1 LVKSCRRIYIEIS
14 NCDVQLKKRKEKSLR
29 HKIRNKMLE
38 SIDSDLIAWNLIQEA
53 IDLQLI
59 ESLEFLVSEHGD
71 ANENKKQ

>member
-1 LVKSCRRIYIEIS
+1 
-14 NCDVQLKKRKEKSLR
+14 
-29 HKIRNKMLE
+29 MLE

>member
-1 LVKSCRRIYIEIS
+1 
-14 NCDVQLKKRKEKSLR
+14 VQLKKRKEKSLR

-59 ESLEFLVSEHGD
+59 ESLEFLVSERGD

>member
-1 LVKSCRRIYIEIS
+1 
-14 NCDVQLKKRKEKSLR
+14 VQLKKRKEKSLR

-59 ESLEFLVSEHGD
+59 ETLEFLVSERGD
-71 ANENKKQ
+71 TNENKKQ

>member
-1 LVKSCRRIYIEIS
+1 
-14 NCDVQLKKRKEKSLR
+14 
-29 HKIRNKMLE
+29 MLE

-59 ESLEFLVSEHGD
+59 ESLEFLVSERGD